1 MSICKKKGKKGSLG
15 TSFIVEKIPGLK
27 RISCS
32 NCTNYNT
39 DNSCSAKPVFITEI
53 GYNYWTHCDSFS
65 LDDRYDSEENRMTV
79 NRSRKTT
86 KKKKKK
92 KQKKNNNNN
101 TNNVVRNTQLSIYPT
116 EKSSEAYEYAK
127 RGRTQEEKL
136 SDERARKSAQQRALK
151 KSVEDD
157 KKYEFLM
164 RKIGQKRKIENLYI
178 KHFKKELDTL
188 DFLDKMND
196 ILEGKDVASS
206 DLVFIREYLYKK
218 VM

>member
-1 MSICKKKGKKGSLG
+1 MSIGKKKGKKGSIG

-32 NCTNYNT
+32 NCTNYNS
-39 DNSCSAKPVFITEI
+39 DNSCSVKPVFITEI
-53 GYNYWTHCDSFS
+53 GYNYWIHCDSFS
-65 LDDRYDSEENRMTV
+65 LDDRYDSEENRRIV

-92 KQKKNNNNN
+92 KKKKN
-101 TNNVVRNTQLSIYPT
+101 TNNIVRNTQLSIYPT

-127 RGRTQEEKL
+127 RGRPREEKE
-136 SDERARKSAQQRALK
+136 SDERARRSAQQRALK

-157 KKYEFLM
+157 RKYEFLM
-164 RKIGQKRKIENLYI
+164 RKIGQKRKMENLYI
-178 KHFKKELDTL
+178 RHFKKELDTL
-188 DFLDKMND
+188 DFLDEMDNL
-196 ILEGKDVASS
+196 LEGKDVDSS

>member
-1 MSICKKKGKKGSLG
+1 MSIGKKKAKKGSLG

-32 NCTNYNT
+32 NCTNYNN

-65 LDDRYDSEENRMTV
+65 LDDRYDSEENRMIV
-79 NRSRKTT
+79 NRSRKPKN

-92 KQKKNNNNN
+92 KKKKNN
-101 TNNVVRNTQLSIYPT
+101 TNNVVNNIEISIYPT

-136 SDERARKSAQQRALK
+136 SDERARNAAQQRQLK
-151 KSVEDD
+151 KSKEDSQ
-157 KKYEFLM
+157 KYEKLM
-164 RKIGQKRKIENLYI
+164 IKIGQRRKIENLYI
-178 KHFKKELDTL
+178 SHFKKEIDTL
-188 DFLDKMND
+188 DFLDKMD
-196 ILEGKDVASS
+196 EILEGKDIKSS

>member
-1 MSICKKKGKKGSLG
+1 MAIGKKKGKKGSLG

-32 NCTNYNT
+32 NCTNYDT

-65 LDDRYDSEENRMTV
+65 LDDRYDSEENRIIV

-92 KQKKNNNNN
+92 KNNN
-101 TNNVVRNTQLSIYPT
+101 TNNTVRNTQLSIYPT

-127 RGRTQEEKL
+127 RGRTHEEKE

-151 KSVEDD
+151 KSVKDD

-164 RKIGQKRKIENLYI
+164 RKIGQNRKSLY
-178 KHFKKELDTL
+178 
-188 DFLDKMND
+188 
-196 ILEGKDVASS
+196 
-206 DLVFIREYLYKK
+206 
-218 VM
+218 